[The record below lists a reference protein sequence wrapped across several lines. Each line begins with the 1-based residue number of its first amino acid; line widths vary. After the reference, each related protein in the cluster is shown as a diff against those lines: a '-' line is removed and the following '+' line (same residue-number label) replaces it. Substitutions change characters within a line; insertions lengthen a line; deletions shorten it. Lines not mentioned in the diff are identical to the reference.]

1 MNNQIIVEKKRL
13 KGGSLSGTYYCLDKA
28 GRRFIR
34 KEVSLVEHR
43 EYGFQRWYSQLKK
56 LQRFDVQFSGLFPQV
71 LGFGQDDDK
80 AYFDME
86 FIEGAMTAHEFLM
99 SSPPESEI
107 HSMFNALIS
116 AMDRIHKVKF
126 NSSSSALDLYIHEE
140 MERRIFDCMG
150 NDKFKT
156 LIDKKLVTI
165 NGEEV
170 MGIFHVLNNF
180 QKTMNHAAIELTEC
194 FTHGNITLENILYDP
209 IRRRITFIDPYE
221 ENIVDNR
228 LAEYSQILQSSN
240 SHYELYNLSEPIISR
255 SIVEANII
263 IPRSIAYFN
272 KLFFEYIR
280 SNCTER
286 EITLI
291 KLFEV
296 SQYVR
301 MLPFKMQLDE
311 RKMILFYSL
320 ASLLYARLDRCDE
333 S

>member
-156 LIDKKLVTI
+156 LIDK
-165 NGEEV
+165 
-170 MGIFHVLNNF
+170 
-180 QKTMNHAAIELTEC
+180 TMNHAAIELTEC